1 MKCLCADAGR
11 PGACGKCSYPEW
23 LQPRGT
29 SSTGGAPGCQSGGCG
44 FEPRVPHEGEER
56 VRVPSGARASG
67 AEVV

>member
-23 LQPRGT
+23 LRPRGT

-44 FEPRVPHEGEER
+44 FEPRVPHEGE
-56 VRVPSGARASG
+56 VAGSNPALAPKGAG
-67 AEVV
+67 